1 MIEEVQ
7 QSESSE
13 LVREHL
19 FRFLSLL
26 LKRKKHYRE
35 ERALA
40 MMRILLLVI
49 LLSLVK
55 NGESTNSLAT
65 LFDGPSP
72 DTSYADG
79 DKVRIVLL
87 CT

>member
-1 MIEEVQ
+1 
-7 QSESSE
+7 
-13 LVREHL
+13 
-19 FRFLSLL
+19 
-26 LKRKKHYRE
+26 
-35 ERALA
+35 

-49 LLSLVK
+49 LLNLVK